1 MNKICILSSDYY
13 KKVASLLENG
23 VIDELEKSGF
33 DYEILNV
40 AGAFEIPAGLN
51 FAIQSDKYSGFIA
64 LGCVIKGET
73 DHYNFICDAV
83 FAQISKIVV
92 KNQICFG
99 LGILTVNNLSQAME
113 RADQTKQNVGGGAAK
128 AIIKMMNLKKQL
140 GVLN

>member
-23 VIDELEKSGF
+23 VIDELERNGF
-33 DYEILNV
+33 EYEILNV
-40 AGAFEIPAGLN
+40 AGTFEIPAGLN

-83 FAQISKIVV
+83 FTQISKIVV

-99 LGILTVNNLSQAME
+99 LGILTVNNLAQAME
-113 RADQTKQNVGGGAAK
+113 RADQNKQNVGGGAAK
-128 AIIKMMNLKKQL
+128 AMIKMMNLKKQL
-140 GVLN
+140 GILN